1 MPPTLAR
8 SSKLM
13 QVYCEAPPP
22 GLFLVAGARPRFG
35 GFCLRA
41 FRLRPG
47 CACSAFRVAVVWGR
61 GPRTRAA
68 TRCQLHCGCALG
80 AGPENPRGVMSHWTC
95 FLLGIVFRPRA
106 AQLSSSRSLLCSTG
120 AGMRVTC
127 FLKPLARAWQRRSAY
142 CSWCLGAGPE
152 NPHWPYRM
160 ANLALAP
167 CSLCSNG
174 LLCSS
179 VSKEVGGAP

>member
-1 MPPTLAR
+1 MPPKLLGLLA
-8 SSKLM
+8 
-13 QVYCEAPPP
+13 VAIYCEAPPP
-22 GLFLVAGARPRFG
+22 GPFLVAGACPRFG

-41 FRLRPG
+41 SRLRP
-47 CACSAFRVAVVWGR
+47 AAEVWGR

-68 TRCQLHCGCALG
+68 TQCCCICGCALG